1 MLRLGRGRP
10 NVGAPMDLYFIVGEL
25 TFPGGVAE
33 QWRAADL
40 PPTAKRRQPTTL
52 DAVLASAEGPV
63 RLEVRDDTVSLRVYL
78 IDSAYFMVKDELAA
92 SLEVARKLGARGE
105 WYSGDHVAGQHAVLP
120 HSAKRA
126 ALHTLKD
133 VSAWTV
139 EAAALGEDATEGA
152 SESKKPRKKPT
163 KKTPQKGAT
172 KRGRTTGSGAK

>member
-1 MLRLGRGRP
+1 
-10 NVGAPMDLYFIVGEL
+10 MDLYFIVGEL

-105 WYSGDHVAGQHAVLP
+105 WYSGDHVAGA
-120 HSAKRA
+120 ARRA
-126 ALHTLKD
+126 APLPQACGLAHVERRERVDRRGCSTRGGRDGGRIRVEEAPEEAHEKD
-133 VSAWTV
+133 S
-139 EAAALGEDATEGA
+139 
-152 SESKKPRKKPT
+152 T
-163 KKTPQKGAT
+163 KGCHETWSNH
-172 KRGRTTGSGAK
+172 RVGREVTSSTW

>member
-1 MLRLGRGRP
+1 
-10 NVGAPMDLYFIVGEL
+10 MDLYFIVGEL

-92 SLEVARKLGARGE
+92 SLEVARKLGWLGLILCSVGCSD
-105 WYSGDHVAGQHAVLP
+105 SGSTP
-120 HSAKRA
+120 CC
-126 ALHTLKD
+126 
-133 VSAWTV
+133 
-139 EAAALGEDATEGA
+139 
-152 SESKKPRKKPT
+152 PT
-163 KKTPQKGAT
+163 PPSVRPCT
-172 KRGRTTGSGAK
+172 R